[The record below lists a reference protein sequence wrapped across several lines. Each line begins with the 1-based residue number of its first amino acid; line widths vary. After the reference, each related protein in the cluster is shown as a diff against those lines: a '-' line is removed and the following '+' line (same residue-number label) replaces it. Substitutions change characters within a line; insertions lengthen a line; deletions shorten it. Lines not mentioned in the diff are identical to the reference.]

1 MRERY
6 SIGLDLGGT
15 NIVAVAYSSKRGIL
29 VRSKVATLAHE
40 GAAKVLGR
48 LAEQARKV
56 QALAELQNKD
66 VVAVGLGSPGPL
78 DAHRGIIL
86 ESPNI
91 KGWNNYPVVKKL
103 QPKVHHKVILE
114 NDANAAAV
122 GEHKLGAGKGC
133 QDMIM
138 LTLGT
143 GVGGGLIIRGK
154 LYDGVDTCAG
164 ELGHM
169 FLSAD
174 GPRINTGNVG
184 TLEGYAAAS
193 AIARRGRELMAKDKK
208 SLLWK
213 LCEGDPKKLTSKMVH
228 QGFKRRD
235 RAAVQT
241 WKETAFW
248 LGRGMASLINIFNPE
263 RIVVAGGVMLGGDEL
278 LAMASK
284 TAKASAFKR
293 PARTVKILKAKL
305 GDDAGVIGAA
315 EIALERA

>member
-1 MRERY
+1 
-6 SIGLDLGGT
+6 
-15 NIVAVAYSSKRGIL
+15 
-29 VRSKVATLAHE
+29 
-40 GAAKVLGR
+40 
-48 LAEQARKV
+48 
-56 QALAELQNKD
+56 
-66 VVAVGLGSPGPL
+66 L

-208 SLLWK
+208 SLLWA
-213 LCEGDPKKLTSKMVH
+213 LCEGDPKKLSSKMVH

-235 RAAVQT
+235 KAAVQT

-248 LGRGMASLINIFNPE
+248 LGRGMASLINIFNPQ
-263 RIVVAGGVMLGGDEL
+263 RIVVSGGVMLGGDEL

-284 TAKASAFKR
+284 IAKESAFKR

-305 GDDAGVIGAA
+305 GDDSGVIGAA